1 MIEVIEKNIINDFS
15 LFSSWEEKY
24 EYIIS
29 LGRELPPLKKIYK
42 SEKTLIKG
50 CQSKVWLACEYK
62 DRKLYFFGDSDGLIT
77 GGIVALVIKLY
88 TKSNP
93 QEIIKNDMTF
103 FSKIG
108 LDEHLSMTRANGLH
122 AMLKVIKN
130 YALKYEKK

>member
-1 MIEVIEKNIINDFS
+1 MIELIEKNIINDFS

-29 LGRELPPLKKIYK
+29 LGRELPPLKQIYK
-42 SEKTLIKG
+42 SEKNLIKG
-50 CQSKVWLACEYK
+50 CQSRVWLACEYK
-62 DRKLYFFGDSDGLIT
+62 EHALHFYGDSDGLIT
-77 GGIVALVIKLY
+77 RGIVALIIKLY

-103 FSKIG
+103 FSEIG
-108 LDEHLSMTRANGLH
+108 LDEHLSMTRANGLN

-130 YALKYEKK
+130 HALKYEKK